1 MEITFFLL
9 NLLIC
14 LMEAFLMVDFYTAFF
29 KLRENVERR
38 YTKWAVIVGAAIMVR
53 GVNCLNN
60 SGVNLIAMQII
71 YLSIL
76 LIFFKGSLPKKI
88 FCFLV
93 TDIIMIGVE
102 FLWMVMM
109 SHPADFYIYQVQE
122 NRIREV
128 MGLLGI
134 KGLAFFFFNL
144 LKRLSKKMENRM
156 QVKTLLL
163 YCSVPL
169 ATVGIMV
176 SLAYMSYDYE
186 GDRFLQNILVGSS
199 ILVIVGNMALFY
211 IFDNYMASQEEIRK
225 QELIIARMELE
236 EKRYGQIEAVN
247 REHAGFLHDIRHHL
261 RTIGGMAA
269 ENRGEE
275 IVEIVS
281 QLQDTIAEAAVE
293 RFCPDVLLNTIIN
306 EKKREAQQCGLE
318 FKLTMEPDFGLDH
331 VEKADVIIMIS
342 NLFENAIEAASK
354 CENGYVKSFF
364 FSRNDGHFSV
374 IKIINNYSGEIL
386 VQDELLISSKGDKAL
401 HGYGVANVMETVKKY
416 GGNFRYSFADGI
428 FTAVVVL
435 PKETLISKR

>member
-1 MEITFFLL
+1 MDITFFLL
-9 NLLIC
+9 NILIC
-14 LMEAFLMVDFYTAFF
+14 LMEAFLMVDFYAAFF
-29 KLRENVERR
+29 KLRENVDRS
-38 YTKWAVIVGAAIMVR
+38 YTKWTVIVCAATLVR
-53 GVNCLNN
+53 LVNCFN
-60 SGVNLIAMQII
+60 STGINLIAMQII

-76 LIFFKGSLPKKI
+76 LFFFKGSLPKKI

-109 SHPADFYIYQVQE
+109 SHPSDFYIYQVQE
-122 NRIREV
+122 NKIREV

-176 SLAYMSYDYE
+176 SLAYMSYDYA
-186 GDRFLQNILVGSS
+186 GDRFLQNILMGSS

-225 QELIIARMELE
+225 QELVIARMEME
-236 EKRYGQIEAVN
+236 EKRYEQIETVN

-269 ENRGEE
+269 ENRTEE
-275 IVEIVS
+275 ILEIVS
-281 QLQDTIAEAAVE
+281 QLQVTISEAALE
-293 RFCPDVLLNTIIN
+293 RFCKDVLLNTIIN
-306 EKKREAQQCGLE
+306 EKKREAQQYGLE
-318 FKLTMEPDFGLDH
+318 FKLTMEPDFRMDQ

-354 CENGYVKSFF
+354 CESGYVKSFF
-364 FSRNDGHFSV
+364 FCQNDDHFSI
-374 IKIINNYSGEIL
+374 IKIVNNYNGEIF
-386 VQDELLISSKGDKAL
+386 VQDELPVSSKEDKAL
-401 HGYGVANVMETVKKY
+401 HGYGIANVMETAKKY
-416 GGNFRYSFADGI
+416 GGNFQYSYADGI

-435 PKETLISKR
+435 PKER

>member
-1 MEITFFLL
+1 MDITFFLL
-9 NLLIC
+9 NILIC
-14 LMEAFLMVDFYTAFF
+14 LMEAFLMVDFYAAFF
-29 KLRENVERR
+29 KLRENVDRS
-38 YTKWAVIVGAAIMVR
+38 YTKWTVIVCAATLVR
-53 GVNCLNN
+53 LVNCFN
-60 SGVNLIAMQII
+60 STGINLIAMQII

-76 LIFFKGSLPKKI
+76 LFFFKGSLPKKI

-109 SHPADFYIYQVQE
+109 SHPSDFYIYQVQE
-122 NRIREV
+122 NKIREV

-176 SLAYMSYDYE
+176 SLAYMSYNYA
-186 GDRFLQNILVGSS
+186 GDRFLQNILMGSS

-225 QELIIARMELE
+225 QELVIARMEME
-236 EKRYGQIEAVN
+236 EKRYEQIETVN

-269 ENRGEE
+269 ENRTEE
-275 IVEIVS
+275 ILEIVS
-281 QLQDTIAEAAVE
+281 QLQVTISEAALE
-293 RFCPDVLLNTIIN
+293 RFCKDVLLNTIIN
-306 EKKREAQQCGLE
+306 EKKREAQQYGLE
-318 FKLTMEPDFGLDH
+318 FKLTMEPDFRMDQ

-354 CENGYVKSFF
+354 CESGYVKSFF
-364 FSRNDGHFSV
+364 FCQNDDHFSI
-374 IKIINNYSGEIL
+374 IKIVNNYNGEIF
-386 VQDELLISSKGDKAL
+386 VQDELPVSSKEDKAL
-401 HGYGVANVMETVKKY
+401 HGYGIANVMETAKKY
-416 GGNFRYSFADGI
+416 GGNFQYSYADGI

-435 PKETLISKR
+435 PKER

>member
-1 MEITFFLL
+1 MDITFFLL
-9 NLLIC
+9 NILIC
-14 LMEAFLMVDFYTAFF
+14 LMEAFLMVDFYAAFF
-29 KLRENVERR
+29 KLRENVDRS
-38 YTKWAVIVGAAIMVR
+38 YTKWTVIVCAATLVR
-53 GVNCLNN
+53 LVNCFN
-60 SGVNLIAMQII
+60 STGINLIAMQII

-76 LIFFKGSLPKKI
+76 LFFFKGSLPKKI

-109 SHPADFYIYQVQE
+109 SHPSDFYIYPVQE
-122 NRIREV
+122 NKIREV

-176 SLAYMSYDYE
+176 SLAYMSYDYA
-186 GDRFLQNILVGSS
+186 GDRFLQNILMGSS

-225 QELIIARMELE
+225 QELVIARMEME
-236 EKRYGQIEAVN
+236 EKRYEQIETVN

-269 ENRGEE
+269 ENRTEE
-275 IVEIVS
+275 ILEIVS
-281 QLQDTIAEAAVE
+281 QLQVTISEAALE
-293 RFCPDVLLNTIIN
+293 RFCKDVLLNTIIN
-306 EKKREAQQCGLE
+306 EKKREAQQYGLE
-318 FKLTMEPDFGLDH
+318 FKLTMEPDFRMDQ

-354 CENGYVKSFF
+354 CESGYVKSFF
-364 FSRNDGHFSV
+364 FCQNDDHFSI
-374 IKIINNYSGEIL
+374 IKIVNNYNGEIF
-386 VQDELLISSKGDKAL
+386 VQDELPVSSKEDKAL
-401 HGYGVANVMETVKKY
+401 HGYGIANVMETAKKY
-416 GGNFRYSFADGI
+416 GGNFQYSYADGI

-435 PKETLISKR
+435 PKER

>member
-1 MEITFFLL
+1 MDITFFLL
-9 NLLIC
+9 NILIC
-14 LMEAFLMVDFYTAFF
+14 LMEAFLMVDFYAAFF
-29 KLRENVERR
+29 NLRENVDRS
-38 YTKWAVIVGAAIMVR
+38 YTKWTVIVCAATLVR
-53 GVNCLNN
+53 LVNCFN
-60 SGVNLIAMQII
+60 STGINLIAMQMI

-109 SHPADFYIYQVQE
+109 SHPSDFYIYQVQE
-122 NRIREV
+122 NKIREV

-176 SLAYMSYDYE
+176 PLAYMSYDYA

-225 QELIIARMELE
+225 QELVIARMEME
-236 EKRYGQIEAVN
+236 EKRYEQIETVN

-269 ENRGEE
+269 ENRTEE
-275 IVEIVS
+275 ILEIVS
-281 QLQDTIAEAAVE
+281 QLQVTISEAALE
-293 RFCPDVLLNTIIN
+293 RFCKDVLLNTIIN
-306 EKKREAQQCGLE
+306 EKKREAQQYGLE
-318 FKLTMEPDFGLDH
+318 FKLTMEPDFRMDQ

-354 CENGYVKSFF
+354 CESGYVKSFF
-364 FSRNDGHFSV
+364 FCQNDGHFLI
-374 IKIINNYSGEIL
+374 IKIVNNYNGEIF
-386 VQDELLISSKGDKAL
+386 VQDELPVSSKEDKAL
-401 HGYGVANVMETVKKY
+401 HGYGIANVMETAKKY
-416 GGNFRYSFADGI
+416 GGNFQYSYADGI

-435 PKETLISKR
+435 PKER

>member
-1 MEITFFLL
+1 MDITFFLL
-9 NLLIC
+9 NILIC
-14 LMEAFLMVDFYTAFF
+14 LIEAFLMVDFYAAFF
-29 KLRENVERR
+29 KLRENVDRS
-38 YTKWAVIVGAAIMVR
+38 YTKWSVIVGAATLVR
-53 GVNCLNN
+53 LVNCFNN
-60 SGVNLIAMQII
+60 AGINLIAMQII

-76 LIFFKGSLPKKI
+76 LIFFKGSIPKKI

-109 SHPADFYIYQVQE
+109 SHPSDFYIYQVQE
-122 NRIREV
+122 NKIREV

-156 QVKTLLL
+156 QVKALLL

-186 GDRFLQNILVGSS
+186 GDRFLQNLLMGSS

-225 QELIIARMELE
+225 QELVIARMELE
-236 EKRYGQIEAVN
+236 EKRYGQIETVN

-269 ENRGEE
+269 ENSTEE
-275 IVEIVS
+275 ILEIVS
-281 QLQDTIAEAAVE
+281 QLQVTISEAAVE

-306 EKKREAQQCGLE
+306 EKKREAQQYGLE
-318 FKLTMEPDFGLDH
+318 FKLTMEPDFRMDH
-331 VEKADVIIMIS
+331 VEKADVIIIIS

-354 CENGYVKSFF
+354 CKCESGYVKGFF
-364 FSRNDGHFSV
+364 FSQNDGHFYV
-374 IKIINNYSGEIL
+374 IKIVNNYSGEIL
-386 VQDELLISSKGDKAL
+386 VQDGLPVSSKDEKVL

-416 GGNFRYSFADGI
+416 GGNFQYSYVDGV

-435 PKETLISKR
+435 PKER